1 MRISFRLGILAA
13 CLLAPSIAAADS
25 GDDGTGWYL
34 GGELGRTT
42 VSTRP
47 ADGPVA
53 GSYYFIAPYKDP
65 ALVVTRSFDWSSTSA
80 KLEAGYWF
88 NGYVGLQAGYLDMGT
103 YSDVVRYH
111 DPHGGICYQFSCSTD
126 FTDSNKLHVTG
137 TILALTGRLP
147 LPAGFELL
155 ARLGWFSGQATYDES
170 TAGIKDIITPKHS
183 LDYSAVDRGLGLG
196 WRFTSHWG
204 VQLWWDKYSH
214 SGSQPYRGN
223 IGYVLY
229 GPYTPFDVK
238 GYSLAVQ
245 YHF

>member
-1 MRISFRLGILAA
+1 MRLLFGLGILAA
-13 CLLAPSIAAADS
+13 CIGAPSVAAADDS
-25 GDDGTGWYL
+25 GWYV

-47 ADGPVA
+47 VDAPVA
-53 GSYYFIAPYKDP
+53 GSYYFSAPHNDP
-65 ALVVTRSFDWSSTSA
+65 ALVITRSSDLSSTSA
-80 KLEAGYWF
+80 EVEAGYWI
-88 NGYVGLQAGYLDMGT
+88 NSYVGLQAGYLDMGT

-111 DPHGGICYQFSCSTD
+111 YPSAKICYFSRCGSN
-126 FTDSNKLHVTG
+126 FTDSNKLHVSG
-137 TILALTGRLP
+137 SVLALTGRLP

-155 ARLGWFSGQATYDES
+155 GRLGLFSGQATYDES
-170 TAGIKDIITPKHS
+170 TAGIKDVITPKDS

-196 WRFTSHWG
+196 WRFAAHWG
-204 VQLWWDKYSH
+204 VQLWWDKYNH
-214 SGSQPYRGN
+214 SGPQPYRGN
-223 IGYVLY
+223 VGLVLY